1 MRFCKVVAFVA
12 VLAMIFGASEAEAR
26 THHRVHYRTRH
37 HHAAVDRNAAYADIV
52 IDAETGQIIHETD
65 SENLRHPAS
74 LTKMMTLYLAF
85 QALDS
90 GRLDL
95 DHYLY
100 VSSNAAYQAP
110 SKLGLRVGQR
120 IRVEDAILG
129 VVTESANDAAV
140 VLAEGMGGTESAFAD
155 IMTQQARAL
164 GMSKTRFRNASG
176 LPDPYQVT
184 TARDM
189 AILGAAL
196 INHYPEYYPY
206 FSREGFRYAGG
217 YYRNHNHLMNRYDG
231 MDGIKTGYIRSSGF
245 NLVSSVKRGDTRLV
259 AAIFGGRSATKR
271 DNQMAGL
278 LDQCFADMKNDARLQ
293 RVSSMRGQGD
303 SDDGDKDS
311 DEVEL
316 PAKLAAPIIKTSS
329 RAAEPAPTLQPQ
341 KASYSTQHRETPA
354 GGGTWGIQIG
364 AYSNPDVGRQA
375 LSSLVSSITGLSY
388 TPDPQVQKV
397 SAGGGAVMYR
407 ARLMALDQRTAE
419 KLCAYLNQRGQSCL
433 TVEP

>member
-1 MRFCKVVAFVA
+1 MRFSKVVALVA
-12 VLAMIFGASEAEAR
+12 VLTVIFGASDADAKTR
-26 THHRVHYRTRH
+26 HRVHYRTRH

-52 IDAETGQIIHETD
+52 IDAETGQIVHETD

-74 LTKMMTLYLAF
+74 LTKMMTLYIAF
-85 QALDS
+85 QALDT

-95 DHYLY
+95 DQHLY

-110 SKLGLRVGQR
+110 SKLGLRIGQR
-120 IRVEDAILG
+120 IRVEDVILG
-129 VVTESANDAAV
+129 IVTESANDAAV
-140 VLAEGMGGTESAFAD
+140 VLAEGLAGSESAFAN
-155 IMTQQARAL
+155 IMTQQARSL

-259 AAIFGGRSATKR
+259 AVVFGGRSATKR
-271 DNQMAGL
+271 DNQMALL
-278 LDQCFADMKNDARLQ
+278 LDQSFADMKNDARLQ
-293 RVSSMRGQGD
+293 RISSMRGQGD
-303 SDDGDKDS
+303 SDDSDGDS
-311 DEVEL
+311 EEIEL
-316 PAKLAAPIIKTSS
+316 PAKLAAPVMKSGARTAELRVPAEREKISYRAS
-329 RAAEPAPTLQPQ
+329 R
-341 KASYSTQHRETPA
+341 RETPA

-388 TPDPQVQKV
+388 TPEPQVQKV

-419 KLCAYLNQRGQSCL
+419 KLCTYLNQRGQSCL